1 MSMLKNI
8 LVWLLRSAVA
18 FVLCTLLILLI
29 FRVVPTSLTPLM
41 VQRVMEAP
49 FKKSSPIINRRWVSY
64 GDVSPWVYRAIIAAE
79 DGRFLSHNGVDWN
92 AVRNAQRVNESRQK
106 RGRPPLGAST
116 LSMQTAKNVFLFPIR
131 SMIRKAFEVG
141 FTYGIEFIWGKKRI
155 LEVYV
160 NSIEWGNGVYGVQA
174 AAWKYFGKDASQLTR
189 YEAARLAAVIP
200 NPRKFRVDAPSNYV
214 RRRTEFIEGR
224 MGVAIPK

>member
-1 MSMLKNI
+1 MLKNI
-8 LVWLLRSAVA
+8 LVWLLRSAAA
-18 FVLCTLLILLI
+18 FILCTVLILVI
-29 FRVVPTSLTPLM
+29 FRFVPTSLTPLM
-41 VQRVMEAP
+41 VQRVIEAP
-49 FKKSSPIINRRWVSY
+49 FKQSSPIINRRWVSY
-64 GDVSPWVYRAIIAAE
+64 GDVSPWVYRAIIAGE
-79 DGRFLSHNGVDWN
+79 DGRFLAHNGVDWN
-92 AVRNAQRVNESRQK
+92 AVRNAQRVNVARQK
-106 RGRPPLGAST
+106 HGKPPLGAST

-131 SMIRKAFEVG
+131 SIIRKALEVG
-141 FTYGIEFIWGKKRI
+141 FTYGIEFFWGKKRI

-174 AAWKYFGKDASQLTR
+174 AARRYFGKDASQITR

-214 RRRTEFIEGR
+214 RRRTEFIAGR